1 MEITNSCR
9 FSPKCQLSSYY
20 NWHMLHNQLTIAVT
34 QWVRSAN
41 LLAWKAQREEII
53 DDIVQET
60 MMKVLKRIHQGESGE
75 LSPVYSVEG
84 LSIRVAHNVFI
95 DMLRR
100 DRRLVP
106 LASDDWRNDATY
118 DIPDNGQDYSEV
130 AVDNVYNASLFTQ
143 VALAIQ
149 SLPPKQR
156 AAIIIDLVSRMSF
169 DSEKTSLQQALLN
182 AGIDLEEFRCQRSS
196 DPVMRSRQASLASL
210 GYKKISKLECIQEHV

>member
-1 MEITNSCR
+1 MESTNSCR
-9 FSPKCQLSSYY
+9 STLKHQLSSY
-20 NWHMLHNQLTIAVT
+20 NWHLLNNHLTIAVS

-60 MMKVLKRIHQGESGE
+60 MMKVLKRIYQGESGE

-106 LASDDWRNDATY
+106 LASDNWSDATY
-118 DIPDNGQDYSEV
+118 DIPDDGDDYSEV
-130 AVDNVYNASLFTQ
+130 AVDNVYNASLFTR

-149 SLPPKQR
+149 SFPPKLR
-156 AAIIIDLVSRMSF
+156 TAIIIDLVSRMAF
-169 DSEKTSLQQALLN
+169 DGEITSLQQALLN
-182 AGIDLEEFRCQRSS
+182 AGIDLEEFRSQRSS
-196 DPVMRSRQASLASL
+196 DPVMKSRQSSLASL
-210 GYKKISKLECIQEHV
+210 GYKKISTLGCIQEYM

>member
-1 MEITNSCR
+1 MESTNSCQY
-9 FSPKCQLSSYY
+9 SIKCQLSSYF
-20 NWHMLHNQLTIAVT
+20 NWHILYKQLTIAVT

-41 LLAWKAQREEII
+41 LLAWKVQREEII

-60 MMKVLKRIHQGESGE
+60 MMKVLKRIHQGEYGE

-106 LASDDWRNDATY
+106 LASDNSNDATH
-118 DIPDNGQDYSEV
+118 DIPDDGEDYSEV
-130 AVDNVYNASLFTQ
+130 AVDNVYNSSLFTQ

-149 SLPPKQR
+149 SFPPKLR

-169 DSEKTSLQQALLN
+169 DCEKTSLQQALVN
-182 AGIDLEEFRCQRSS
+182 AGIDLEEFRNQSSS
-196 DPVMRSRQASLASL
+196 DPVMKSRQSSLASL
-210 GYKKISKLECIQEHV
+210 GYKKISTLRCIQEYM

>member
-1 MEITNSCR
+1 MESTNSCR
-9 FSPKCQLSSYY
+9 FFTKCQLSSYF

-34 QWVRSAN
+34 QWVCSAN

-106 LASDDWRNDATY
+106 LASDDWNGATY
-118 DIPDNGQDYSEV
+118 DIPNDGQDYSEV
-130 AVDNVYNASLFTQ
+130 AVDNAYNANLFTQ

-149 SLPPKQR
+149 SFPPKLR

-169 DSEKTSLQQALLN
+169 DCEKTSLQQALVN
-182 AGIDLEEFRCQRSS
+182 AGIDLEEFRNQRSS
-196 DPVMRSRQASLASL
+196 DPVMKSRQSSLASL
-210 GYKKISKLECIQEHV
+210 GYKKISTLSCIQDYV